1 LKTQYLKKMSIPK
14 ITVLATGMAGALLAA
29 TMSPQAATASPSQQS
44 DCSACH
50 PAGGSLT
57 ATPSGTSIAGGAA
70 YTVALAYTGG
80 TGSPAGFWISGNGAN
95 VTGSSATS
103 AAMTAP
109 AAAGTYT
116 YTVWVRSGSVASAT
130 YSITVAGTGTAPST
144 PAAGTAPST
153 PAGNTVPNAPALVS
167 GPGVAADPAAA
178 SGAGTVADPSA
189 LIPVGAPDTGA
200 GGAAK
205 TE

>member
-14 ITVLATGMAGALLAA
+14 VTVLATGMAVALLAA
-29 TMSPQAATASPSQQS
+29 TMSPQAATASPSQAS

-80 TGSPAGFWISGNGAN
+80 TGSPAGFWISGNGAS

-109 AAAGTYT
+109 AAAGTYS

-130 YSITVAGTGTAPST
+130 YSITVAGTGTTPTT
-144 PAAGTAPST
+144 PAAGTAPTT
-153 PAGNTVPNAPALVS
+153 PALAS
-167 GPGVAADPAAA
+167 GPGVEADPAAA

-189 LIPVGAPDTGA
+189 LIPVGAPNTGA